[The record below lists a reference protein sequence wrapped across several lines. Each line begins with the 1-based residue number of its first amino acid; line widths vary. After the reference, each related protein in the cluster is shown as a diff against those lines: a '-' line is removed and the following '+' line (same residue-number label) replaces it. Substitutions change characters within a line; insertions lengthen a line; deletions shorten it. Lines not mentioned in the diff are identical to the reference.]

1 MTTIFG
7 LAQLSAS
14 DYQFMRQ
21 ADNRLIYDAVNVYL
35 QQAMQEMRDSA
46 ALFVNGTTTKAKE
59 RYQLPM
65 TGRMQERSGQTKS
78 EAVRRSGSWDV
89 AYPLK
94 EFGDTITATDVDF
107 AYMTPMEFQAHID
120 GVILRSANTYR
131 FEILR
136 RIFKD
141 TTDTFTDPRLGSLTI
156 QPLANGTAGELYPP
170 VIGSESEAT
179 QDHYLESGYASSA
192 ISDTN
197 NPVKTMTEKLM
208 KRFGRRTGGIPI
220 ITLINIAQR
229 DKIESLSGFRPYVPA
244 PIMPG
249 ADTDIVSAVP
259 NGVGETIGYTNSS
272 WISVWDWMPEDYM
285 VSVYLDA
292 DKPLL
297 ERIDLPETGLGS
309 GLQLVSQS
317 TVYPLMYNEWRW
329 RFGIGTG
336 NRLNGVVM
344 ELGSGGTYSIP
355 SDYA

>member
-21 ADNRLIYDAVNVYL
+21 ADNRLIYDAVNTYL
-35 QQAMQEMRDSA
+35 QQAMMEMRDSA
-46 ALFVNGTTTKAKE
+46 ALFVEGTTTKAKE

-78 EAVRRSGSWDV
+78 DAVRRSGSWDV

-94 EFGDTITATDVDF
+94 EFGDTIATTDVDF
-107 AYMTPMEFQAHID
+107 AYMTPQEFQTHID
-120 GVILRSANTYR
+120 GVITRSANTYR

-141 TTDTFTDPRLGSLTI
+141 TTDTFTDPRLGALTI
-156 QPLANGTAGELYPP
+156 QPLANGTSGELYPP
-170 VIGSESEAT
+170 VIGSETEAT
-179 QDHYLESGYASSA
+179 QEHYLGANYLSSA

-197 NPVKTMTEKLM
+197 NPIKTIADKLIS
-208 KRFGRRTGGIPI
+208 RFGRRTGGIPI
-220 ITLINIAQR
+220 TTLINSAQR
-229 DKIESLSGFRPYVPA
+229 AKVEALTNFRPYVPNA
-244 PIMPG
+244 ITAG
-249 ADTDIVSAVP
+249 QDTDIVSAVP
-259 NGVGETIGYTNSS
+259 NGVGETIGYINSS
-272 WISVWDWMPEDYM
+272 WVNVWDWMPEDYM
-285 VSVYLDA
+285 LALYLGA
-292 DKPLL
+292 PKPLF

-329 RFGIGTG
+329 RFGMGTG
-336 NRLNGVVM
+336 NRLNGVVIHVTN
-344 ELGSGGTYSIP
+344 SSSYTIP
-355 SDYA
+355 TIYQ